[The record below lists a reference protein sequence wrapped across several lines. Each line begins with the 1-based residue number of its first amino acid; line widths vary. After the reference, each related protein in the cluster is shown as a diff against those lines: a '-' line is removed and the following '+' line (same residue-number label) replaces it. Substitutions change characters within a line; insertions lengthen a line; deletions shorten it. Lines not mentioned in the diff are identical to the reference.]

1 MATPDY
7 VLIGNITADIAPD
20 SRQLGGTVS
29 YSAPTAAAFGLK
41 VGVLTAAAEGEP
53 LLGNLPSQI
62 HLVHKPASVT
72 TTFENIYTP
81 QGRVQYIR
89 AVSSSLTT
97 DDIPSDWRESRLVH
111 LGPLTGEVDPSLAA
125 LFPHARVLLT
135 LQGCLRQWGDDGRV
149 HFLRWLD
156 RDALRH
162 VDIVV
167 FSEEDI
173 AEAPEMEA
181 EYASAVRHLIVTR
194 AERGGSLYID
204 GVRQEYATPQVTLV
218 HPTGAGDIFAA
229 ALLAALDCV
238 EGDYAKA
245 CSIAAILAAISVTR
259 TGLASV
265 PNEVEVRAAI
275 AAVTAPH

>member
-1 MATPDY
+1 MIRPDY
-7 VLIGNITADIAPD
+7 ILIGNITADIAPG

-29 YSAPTAAAFGLK
+29 YSAPTAAAFGLR

-53 LLGNLPSQI
+53 LLADLPPGI
-62 HLVHKPASVT
+62 ELVHKPADAT

-89 AVSSSLTT
+89 AVAPPLTA
-97 DDIPSDWRESRLVH
+97 DDVPSDWRESRHVH
-111 LGPLTGEVDPSLAA
+111 LGPIAA
-125 LFPHARVLLT
+125 ETNPALGDLFPHARVLLT
-135 LQGCLRQWGDDGRV
+135 LQGCLRQWGADGRV

-181 EYASAVRHLIVTR
+181 EYASAVRHLVVTR

-204 GVRQEYATPQVTLV
+204 GVRQEYMTPQVTLV
-218 HPTGAGDIFAA
+218 HPTGAGDVFAA
-229 ALLAALDCV
+229 ALLAALDRV

-245 CSIAAILAAISVTR
+245 CSIAAILAANSVTR
-259 TGLASV
+259 VGLSSV
-265 PNEVEVRAAI
+265 PNEAEVQAAI
-275 AAVTAPH
+275 AAVM